1 MLGNV
6 AAAAGVEEVRVHF
19 WLVSHLGDGAHP
31 LQQNIPPPP
40 PPPAPPL
47 LPLLQE
53 FSYSSTSSTEFLL
66 LFFCVTHIGRFYE
79 QSTS

>member
-19 WLVSHLGDGAHP
+19 WLVSHLGDGAHL

-40 PPPAPPL
+40 PPPPPL

-53 FSYSSTSSTEFLL
+53 FSYSSTFSTEFLL

-79 QSTS
+79 QSTP